1 MAEKTV
7 WIKKTEAELMSDAA
21 GEYTLSATKAKKLQK
36 DYYKEMQA
44 PRSEHLTPPY
54 FLIAD
59 QLAVSDDQIFRA
71 AVYNLGQVALA
82 QPRYRKEIL
91 HILADYVDDK
101 SKTPEQ
107 REYVKIKISEIKK
120 AKNLVIASQ

>member
-1 MAEKTV
+1 
-7 WIKKTEAELMSDAA
+7 
-21 GEYTLSATKAKKLQK
+21 
-36 DYYKEMQA
+36 MQA
-44 PRSEHLTPPY
+44 PRSELLTPPY

-120 AKNLVIASQ
+120 AKI

>member
-1 MAEKTV
+1 MSVQKV
-7 WIKKTEAELMSDAA
+7 WIKKTEAELMTNAA
-21 GEYTLSATKAKKLQK
+21 EEYTLSAVKARKLQK
-36 DYYKEMQA
+36 DYYKESRE
-44 PRSEHLTPPY
+44 PRSEQITPPY

-91 HILADYVDDK
+91 HILADYADDK

-107 REYVKIKISEIKK
+107 REYVKVKISEIKK
-120 AKNLVIASQ
+120 VK

>member
-1 MAEKTV
+1 MSVQKV
-7 WIKKTEAELMSDAA
+7 WIKKTEAELMANAA
-21 GEYTLSATKAKKLQK
+21 GEYTLSAAKAKKLQK
-36 DYYKEMQA
+36 DYYKESQE
-44 PRSEHLTPPY
+44 PRSEQITPPY

-91 HILADYVDDK
+91 RILADYADDK
-101 SKTPEQ
+101 SKTSEQ
-107 REYVKIKISEIKK
+107 REYVKIKIREIKK
-120 AKNLVIASQ
+120 NKT